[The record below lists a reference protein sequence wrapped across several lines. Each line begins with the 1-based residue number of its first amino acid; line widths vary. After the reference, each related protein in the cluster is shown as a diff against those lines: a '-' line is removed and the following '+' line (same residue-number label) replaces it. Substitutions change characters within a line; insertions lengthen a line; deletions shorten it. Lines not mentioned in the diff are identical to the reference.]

1 TMRLRNGL
9 TEGPQAALRC
19 RWDSSDSYRSLM
31 RESDLRK
38 GVDASDRLKSGGEA
52 KSSAQ
57 VKLPV
62 AIGSVDVMTVFVRL
76 FIYRLSQGDK
86 IADLVTVMTGD
97 MKVEEV
103 KQK

>member
-1 TMRLRNGL
+1 MRLRNGL
-9 TEGPQAALRC
+9 TEGPQAVLRC

-31 RESDLRK
+31 RESELRK
-38 GVDASDRLKSGGEA
+38 GADVSNRLKSGGEA
-52 KSSAQ
+52 KSSAR
-57 VKLPV
+57 VKMPV
-62 AIGSVDVMTVFVRL
+62 DIGSVDIMSAFVRL

-86 IADLVTVMTGD
+86 IADLVTIMTGD